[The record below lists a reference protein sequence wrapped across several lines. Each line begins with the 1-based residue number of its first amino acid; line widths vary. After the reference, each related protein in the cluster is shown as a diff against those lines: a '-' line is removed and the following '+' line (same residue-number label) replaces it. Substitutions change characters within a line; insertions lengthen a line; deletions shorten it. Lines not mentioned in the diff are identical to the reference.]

1 MARGAQRRKSASE
14 GATEINKID
23 ARPHL
28 EGRMPPTRSA
38 ISAIAQAT
46 IPMWVQTA
54 VMIGLIFGG
63 CCSNVSRNPLDGRK
77 AALCWGRVEASG
89 WRGTGVRV
97 EDTWGIS
104 LCVLSQLLRQSHEER
119 AEPQT
124 GHLLTFAQFLFVA
137 VEGLIYHFDAS
148 SKTLLKPNQ
157 IPIHRWLVQI
167 LLYFSVSILNN
178 YAFGYSISVPV
189 HIILRSG
196 GSMTTLAI
204 GWLWGKRYSRAQVF
218 SVLTLTVGIVLSAW
232 GDSKGVG
239 QSEESMTRFI
249 TGLAIL
255 FVAQVISALMG
266 LYVEG
271 TYTRYGNHYREGL
284 FYSVIT
290 PPPCPP
296 LLLGIVKLTRSKHFL
311 SLFLFIP
318 FIPSIRTQYH
328 KLLES
333 PPLPLPASQFPQV
346 SRIQIPRQVLFL
358 LLNAATHYVC
368 VRGVNV
374 LASRSSALTV
384 TIVLNIRKLV
394 SLLLSIWLFGNT
406 LNWGVVIGAV
416 VVFGGGFMYAVESQ
430 RIKGVQGW
438 KKVQ

>member
-1 MARGAQRRKSASE
+1 MARGVQRRKSASE
-14 GATEINKID
+14 GATKINKID

-28 EGRMPPTRSA
+28 EGRAPPPTRSA
-38 ISAIAQAT
+38 IGAIAQAT

-54 VMIGLIFGG
+54 VMIALIFGG
-63 CCSNVSRNPLDGRK
+63 CCSNVSRNLLDGKK
-77 AALCWGRVEASG
+77 AALS
-89 WRGTGVRV
+89 
-97 EDTWGIS
+97 
-104 LCVLSQLLRQSHEER
+104 
-119 AEPQT
+119 EPQT

-137 VEGLIYHFDAS
+137 VEGLVYHFDAS

-157 IPIHRWLVQI
+157 IPIHRWLIQI
-167 LLYFSVSILNN
+167 LMYFSVSILNN

-196 GSMTTLAI
+196 GSMTTLVI
-204 GWLWGKRYSRAQVF
+204 GWLWGKRYSKVQVL
-218 SVLTLTVGIVLSAW
+218 SVLMLTVGIVLSAW

-239 QSEESMTRFI
+239 QTEESMTRFI

-255 FVAQVISALMG
+255 FVAQVISAFMG
-266 LYVEG
+266 LYIEG

-284 FYSVIT
+284 FYS
-290 PPPCPP
+290 
-296 LLLGIVKLTRSKHFL
+296 HFL

-328 KLLES
+328 KLLKS
-333 PPLPLPASQFPQV
+333 PPLPPLTSQFPQF
-346 SRIQIPRQVLFL
+346 SQIQIPQHVFFL
-358 LLNAATHYVC
+358 LLNAATHYIC

-394 SLLLSIWLFGNT
+394 SLLLSIWLFGNA

-430 RIKGVQGW
+430 RIKGAQKR
-438 KKVQ
+438 KKAQ

>member
-14 GATEINKID
+14 DVAEINKID

-28 EGRMPPTRSA
+28 EGRAPPPTRSA
-38 ISAIAQAT
+38 IGAIAQAT
-46 IPMWVQTA
+46 IPMWIQTA

-63 CCSNVSRNPLDGRK
+63 CCSNVSRNSLDSKK
-77 AALCWGRVEASG
+77 AAL
-89 WRGTGVRV
+89 
-97 EDTWGIS
+97 
-104 LCVLSQLLRQSHEER
+104 

-137 VEGLIYHFDAS
+137 VEGLIYHFDPR
-148 SKTLLKPNQ
+148 SKTLLRPNQ
-157 IPIHRWLVQI
+157 IPIHRWLIQI

-196 GSMTTLAI
+196 GSMTTLVI
-204 GWLWGKRYSRAQVF
+204 GWLWGKRYNKFQVL
-218 SVLTLTVGIVLSAW
+218 SVLILTVGIVLSAW

-239 QSEESMTRFI
+239 QTEESMTRFI

-255 FVAQVISALMG
+255 FIAQVISAFMG

-284 FYSVIT
+284 FYS
-290 PPPCPP
+290 
-296 LLLGIVKLTRSKHFL
+296 HFL
-311 SLFLFIP
+311 SLFLFTP
-318 FIPSIRTQYH
+318 FIPSIQTQYH
-328 KLLES
+328 KLLKS
-333 PPLPLPASQFPQV
+333 PPLPLPTAQLPQL
-346 SRIQIPRQVLFL
+346 SRIQIPRQVFFL

-394 SLLLSIWLFGNT
+394 SLLLSIWLFGNA
-406 LNWGVVIGAV
+406 LNWGVVMGAV

-430 RIKGVQGW
+430 RIKAVQ
-438 KKVQ
+438 KRDKDQ